1 MRVMIIKTI
10 LLVDDNFTF
19 LKAMEYA
26 LKSESLK
33 IITATNVKDALN
45 NINKIRF
52 DLIIS
57 DYDMGYDN
65 GLSILSYIKRK
76 KYNSKFI
83 MLTGSS
89 NDKLQ
94 DQVEKENGIFIDK
107 GDLNLV
113 KYLQLE
119 INNC

>member
-65 GLSILSYIKRK
+65 GLSILAYIKRK